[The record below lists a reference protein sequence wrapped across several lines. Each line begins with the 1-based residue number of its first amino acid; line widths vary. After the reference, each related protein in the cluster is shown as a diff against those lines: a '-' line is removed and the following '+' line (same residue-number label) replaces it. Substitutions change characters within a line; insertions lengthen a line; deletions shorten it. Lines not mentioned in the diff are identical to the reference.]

1 MNEVV
6 TVAPR
11 AAERSGW
18 QHWLPGVQ
26 VLRGYRR
33 ANLRG
38 DLVAGLAVT
47 ALLVPQGMA
56 YAELAGLPAV
66 TGLYTTVLALLAY
79 AVFGPSRILVLG
91 PDSALAPLIAATLLP
106 LIGANGDPERAIA
119 LASALAVL
127 MGVVC
132 LVAGLA
138 RLGTL
143 AELLSKPVRIGYL
156 NGIAIVVLVSQ
167 LPKLFGFSTTVEGTV
182 ARFKAFLLGVADGDT
197 NSTALA
203 IGLASLAVLY
213 GFRRLAPKFPG
224 VLVAV
229 VGSTVAVAVFDLTAR
244 GVAVVGAVPQGFP
257 TPSLPSFDSGEIGLL
272 LLAAAGMAFVTLAD
286 TSALSRTFA
295 LRDKLDIDPNQEIV
309 ALGAANVAAGFFQ
322 GFPVSGSASRTAVA
336 EASGGKTQ
344 LVGVTGAVAI
354 VALLLFAGGLT
365 TNLPQS
371 ALAAI
376 VIAAGLGLFDLSETL
391 WLWKARRSEFVL
403 SMAALL
409 GVALVGVLEG
419 IAIALALSLAAF
431 VQRAWRPYDTSLGRV
446 DGRRGFHDIERHP
459 DARQV
464 PGLLVF
470 RFDAPVFFANAE
482 HFGRAVKKHVAKRG
496 QPVTRVLIAAEPI
509 TDVDTTGAESLRD
522 LVDDLSAMGITFAV
536 AELKGPVK
544 DRLDRYGTRV
554 RIGDAN
560 FYLTLDEA
568 IGAHLD
574 EIGADRSGWLDD
586 YDDPGGDTD
595 LSDMPTRD

>member
-6 TVAPR
+6 TDAPG
-11 AAERSGW
+11 AAARSEW
-18 QHWLPGVQ
+18 QHWLPGLRV
-26 VLRGYRR
+26 VRGYRR
-33 ANLRG
+33 ENLRG

-132 LVAGLA
+132 LVAGLG

-156 NGIAIVVLVSQ
+156 NGIAIVVVVSQ
-167 LPKLFGFSTTVEGTV
+167 LPKLFGFSTDAEGTV
-182 ARFKAFLLGVADGDT
+182 ARLRAFVSGVADGET
-197 NSTALA
+197 VGVALA
-203 IGLASLAVLY
+203 IGMACLVVLY
-213 GFRRLAPKFPG
+213 GFKWLAPKFPG

-229 VGSTVAVAVFDLTAR
+229 VGSTVAVAAFDLAAR
-244 GVAVVGAVPQGFP
+244 GVAVVGPVPQGFP
-257 TPSLPSFDSGEIGLL
+257 SPAVPSFDSGEIGRL

-336 EASGGKTQ
+336 EASGGNSQ

-354 VALLLFAGGLT
+354 SALLLFAGGLT

-371 ALAAI
+371 ALAAV

-403 SMAALL
+403 SLAALL

-446 DGRRGFHDIERHP
+446 EGRRGFHDIERHP
-459 DARQV
+459 DARQI

-522 LVDDLSAMGITFAV
+522 LVDDLAAMGITFTV

-544 DRLDRYGTRV
+544 DRLDRYGTVV
-554 RIGDAN
+554 RIGDEN
-560 FYLTLDEA
+560 FFLTLDEA

-586 YDDPGGDTD
+586 YDDPSGDTD

>member
-6 TVAPR
+6 TDAPG
-11 AAERSGW
+11 AAARSEW
-18 QHWLPGVQ
+18 QHWLPGLRV
-26 VLRGYRR
+26 VRGYRR
-33 ANLRG
+33 ENLRG

-132 LVAGLA
+132 LVAGLG

-156 NGIAIVVLVSQ
+156 NGIASVVVVSQ
-167 LPKLFGFSTTVEGTV
+167 LPKLFGFSTDAEGTV
-182 ARFKAFLLGVADGDT
+182 ARLRAFVSGVADGET
-197 NSTALA
+197 VGVALA
-203 IGLASLAVLY
+203 IGMACLVVLY
-213 GFRRLAPKFPG
+213 GFKWLAPKFPG

-229 VGSTVAVAVFDLTAR
+229 VGSTVAVAAFDLAAR
-244 GVAVVGAVPQGFP
+244 GVAVVGPVPQGFP
-257 TPSLPSFDSGEIGLL
+257 SPAVPSFDSGEIGRL

-336 EASGGKTQ
+336 EASGGNSQ

-354 VALLLFAGGLT
+354 SALLLFAGGLT

-371 ALAAI
+371 ALAAV

-403 SMAALL
+403 SLAALL

-446 DGRRGFHDIERHP
+446 EGRRGFHDIERHP
-459 DARQV
+459 DARQI

-522 LVDDLSAMGITFAV
+522 LVDDLAAMGITFTV

-544 DRLDRYGTRV
+544 DRLDRYGTVV
-554 RIGDAN
+554 RIGDEN
-560 FYLTLDEA
+560 FFLTLDEA

-586 YDDPGGDTD
+586 YDDPSGDTD

>member
-11 AAERSGW
+11 GAERSGW

-522 LVDDLSAMGITFAV
+522 LVDDLTAMGITFAV

>member
-1 MNEVV
+1 M
-6 TVAPR
+6 TQPATAAP
-11 AAERSGW
+11 AAAPPASWSR
-18 QHWLPGVQ
+18 WLPGLWT
-26 VLRGYRR
+26 LRTYRR
-33 ANLRG
+33 AKLRG

-66 TGLYTTVLALLAY
+66 TGLYTTILALLAY
-79 AVFGPSRILVLG
+79 AVFGPSRILILG

-106 LIGANGDPERAIA
+106 LVGANGDPGRAVA
-119 LASALAVL
+119 LAGMLAVL
-127 MGVVC
+127 MGAVC

-156 NGIAIVVLVSQ
+156 NGIAVVVVVSQ
-167 LPKLFGFSTTVEGTV
+167 LPKLFGFSTHAEGTP
-182 ARFKAFLLGVADGDT
+182 ARLKAFVVGLAEGRT
-197 NSTALA
+197 NVTALA
-203 IGLASLAVLY
+203 IGAACLAVLY
-213 GFRRLAPKFPG
+213 LFRWRYPRVPG

-229 VGSTVAVAVFDLTAR
+229 AGATVVVTVFGLAAR
-244 GVAVVGAVPQGFP
+244 GVAVVGAVPSGFP
-257 TPSLPSFDSGEIGLL
+257 TPSLPEFAAGDMGRL

-295 LRDKLDIDPNQEIV
+295 LKFNDDVDPNQEIV
-309 ALGAANVAAGFFQ
+309 ALGAANIAAGFFQ

-336 EASGGKTQ
+336 ESAGGKSQ
-344 LVGVTGAVAI
+344 VVGVVGAAAI
-354 VALLLFAGGLT
+354 AVLLVFAAGLT
-365 TNLPQS
+365 SDLPQA
-371 ALAAI
+371 ALAAV
-376 VIAAGLGLFDLSETL
+376 VIAAGLSLFDVAETR
-391 WLWKARRSEFVL
+391 WLWRVRRSEFVL

-419 IAIALALSLAAF
+419 IAIALVLSLAAF
-431 VQRAWRPYDTSLGRV
+431 VQRAWRPYDAALGRV
-446 DGRRGFHDIERHP
+446 EGRRGFHDVGRHP
-459 DARQV
+459 EAREV

-496 QPVTRVLIAAEPI
+496 GPVRRVLIAAEPI
-509 TDVDTTGAESLRD
+509 TDIDTTGAEALRD
-522 LVDDLSAMGITFAV
+522 LVDDLAAVGITLAI

-554 RIGDAN
+554 RIGDQN
-560 FYLTLDEA
+560 YYLTLDEA
-568 IGAHLD
+568 IAAHLD
-574 EIGADRSGWLDD
+574 EMGADRTGWLDD
-586 YDDPGGDTD
+586 YDGAD
-595 LSDMPTRD
+595 LPLRSED